1 MLEIDSTRDFYLP
14 ASVSSWAKQGITW
27 EGVVLTASLHELTF
41 HFQFPVLPS
50 VTSDWIIFPATIP
63 WSHPHSLLPWLQ
75 WCLSYFPSCQCNPSP
90 WWICCFMFLWLVYQ
104 LNEWDCSKRFC
115 PESKPL
121 LSAAGQQSPIIA
133 IEPHSAAVRVG
144 ESASFKCNV
153 YSGAQPVR
161 LEWKL
166 ASNKPLPGNYCAQTA
181 FKEQNLL
188 NNYWFYDII
197 IYNQLQL
204 QFTLHNIFYVLSL
217 ILNFIQGAFEKASFL
232 L

>member
-1 MLEIDSTRDFYLP
+1 
-14 ASVSSWAKQGITW
+14 
-27 EGVVLTASLHELTF
+27 
-41 HFQFPVLPS
+41 
-50 VTSDWIIFPATIP
+50 
-63 WSHPHSLLPWLQ
+63 
-75 WCLSYFPSCQCNPSP
+75 
-90 WWICCFMFLWLVYQ
+90 MFLWLVYQ

-204 QFTLHNIFYVLSL
+204 QFTLHNIFYV
-217 ILNFIQGAFEKASFL
+217 
-232 L
+232 